1 MPSYLYNGSHYPVI
15 LAGSGYVTT
24 RQAAKCL
31 FNESM
36 NLPFLHL
43 EDVFLT
49 GFAAENCAIP
59 RFKVF
64 LGCLRTFWVKCCFEN
79 YLFSSYMTVNWLFLR
94 KIISNMLERK
104 KKNDLK
110 NFQKQPTF

>member
-15 LAGSGYVTT
+15 LAGSGYITT
-24 RQAAKCL
+24 RPAAKCL
-31 FNESM
+31 FDESM

-59 RFKVF
+59 RFKV
-64 LGCLRTFWVKCCFEN
+64 
-79 YLFSSYMTVNWLFLR
+79 
-94 KIISNMLERK
+94 IIEKSRGGR
-104 KKNDLK
+104 
-110 NFQKQPTF
+110 F